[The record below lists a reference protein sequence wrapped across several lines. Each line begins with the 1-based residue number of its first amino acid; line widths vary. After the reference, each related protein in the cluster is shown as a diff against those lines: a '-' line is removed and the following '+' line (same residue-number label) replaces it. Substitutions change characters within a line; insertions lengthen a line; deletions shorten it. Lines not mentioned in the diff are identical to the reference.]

1 MKKLIKISA
10 LLIAIVCMSVSVQA
24 QKFGY
29 MNSQLLLSEMSEVKQ
44 ANANLETFQKQI
56 QQQGQNKLQALQTKY
71 QEIQQKVERG
81 ELSPK
86 QQEEEAMKL
95 RQEEAEIGQ
104 FEQEMIKKI
113 QEKEAAL
120 LQPILDKVNT
130 AIKSVAEENG
140 YTYIFDASTSI
151 LLYAQE
157 TTDVSSLV
165 KAKLGI

>member
-29 MNSQLLLSEMSEVKQ
+29 MNSQLLLSEMAEVKQ
-44 ANANLETFQKQI
+44 ANANLETLQKQL
-56 QQQGQNKLQALQTKY
+56 QKQGQNMVQALQTKY
-71 QEIQQKVERG
+71 TDLQQKVERG

-86 QQEEEAMKL
+86 QQEEEALKL
-95 RQEEAEIGQ
+95 REEEAKIGQ
-104 FEQEMIKKI
+104 YEQKMVNDIKT
-113 QEKEAAL
+113 KEAAL
-120 LQPILDKVNT
+120 LQPILDKVNV
-130 AIKSVAEENG
+130 AIQAVAEENG

-165 KAKLGI
+165 KSKLGI

>member
-1 MKKLIKISA
+1 
-10 LLIAIVCMSVSVQA
+10 MSMNVQA
-24 QKFGY
+24 QKFGF
-29 MNSQLLLSEMSEVKQ
+29 MNSQLLLSEMAEVKQ
-44 ANANLETFQKQI
+44 ANSNLETLQKQL
-56 QQQGQNKLQALQTKY
+56 QQKGQNMLQALQTKY
-71 QEIQQKVERG
+71 AEIQQKVERG

-95 RQEEAEIGQ
+95 RQEEAEIGK
-104 FEQEMIKKI
+104 FEQEMVKNI

-165 KAKLGI
+165 KAKLGL